1 MIDGLTNNKVYVV
14 KVCAETDSVSVIG
27 STHVGEASQSEE
39 VWLPFDTCGSSF
51 HLPIYDGAELSAGMI
66 GGAVCA
72 ILFLLLAIIGF
83 VVWR

>member
-1 MIDGLTNNKVYVV
+1 MIDGLSNNKVYIV
-14 KVCAETDSVSVIG
+14 KVCAETESVSASG

-39 VWLPFDTCGSSF
+39 VWLPADSCGSYI
-51 HLPIYDGAELSAGMI
+51 LPPMDGAELSAGMI